1 MLGAL
6 REGRRWVAVFSL
18 VKEVVAYDPP
28 RAPEVREYVPKE
40 KDWEARAHGGVPMR
54 SRHERSHAVVGHA
67 VPATKGKERERERKE
82 KEKEKGKERE
92 RKGKRKER
100 KGKER
105 ERKRKRKEKE
115 GERREEGKEMNGA

>member
-1 MLGAL
+1 MLGVLGAL

-92 RKGKRKER
+92 RKGKERKE
-100 KGKER
+100 KGRER
-105 ERKRKRKEKE
+105 ERKKRESEEK
-115 GERREEGKEMNGA
+115 REKK